1 MLPLAPICSA
11 RAHALRQVLAAV
23 NEAGVL
29 DGLLSRVLGRDKLP
43 SLLSISRLRSQT
55 WATAPPATAPP
66 GTPSSVAGSTQTH
79 NKIVGEVDP
88 QRLASTVDRAAK
100 RFMELRQDQSTLRG
114 LGLSSPPP
122 FSASNGVTASS
133 TTTPSDML
141 GGAPRRASERRSS
154 LRESQ
159 RRSSLELGI

>member
-1 MLPLAPICSA
+1 M
-11 RAHALRQVLAAV
+11 
-23 NEAGVL
+23 
-29 DGLLSRVLGRDKLP
+29 
-43 SLLSISRLRSQT
+43 
-55 WATAPPATAPP
+55 
-66 GTPSSVAGSTQTH
+66 AGSTQTH
-79 NKIVGEVDP
+79 RKIVGEVDP

-114 LGLSSPPP
+114 LGLSNPPA
-122 FSASNGVTASS
+122 FSASNGVTTSS
-133 TTTPSDML
+133 TTPSDML